1 MIFIMKRIGLYFGV
15 ILVVGFALAP
25 IYQTVIMSLL
35 HQSDILNSPIIPK
48 RSSIS
53 LDNFRTLFSNGVVNL
68 KLYLNSFIV
77 AVVVSAA
84 TTMMSV
90 LSGYALARFKFA
102 GRILFGRAILLAYII
117 PPTLLLVP
125 VYTTMVKF
133 HLQNTLFAVALAQI
147 MLALPFTV
155 WLLRG
160 FLQDIPTELDEAA
173 RVDGCSRMGV
183 LFRIILPLA
192 VPGIATAAV
201 FAFLE
206 SWNEYLFSSVLV
218 TSADQHTYP
227 FGLYAVAGTYGDVRW
242 GEAMAAATIGALP
255 VFLIFILCQ
264 RWIVSGL
271 TSGAVKG

>member
-1 MIFIMKRIGLYFGV
+1 MTTILKRMGLYLGV

-25 IYQTVIMSLL
+25 IYQTVMMSLL
-35 HQSDILNSPIIPK
+35 HQSDILNSPIVPK
-48 RSSIS
+48 FNS
-53 LDNFRTLFSNGVVNL
+53 LSFDNFRTLLSNGVVNL
-68 KLYLNSFIV
+68 KLYVNSLVV
-77 AVVVSAA
+77 AVAVSVG
-84 TTMMSV
+84 TTTMSV
-90 LSGYALARFKFA
+90 LSGYALARFKFP

-125 VYTTMVKF
+125 VYTAMVKF
-133 HLQNTLFAVALAQI
+133 HLQNTLVAIALAQI

-160 FLQDIPTELDEAA
+160 FLQDIPPELDDAA

-206 SWNEYLFSSVLV
+206 SWNEFLFSSVLV
-218 TSADQHTYP
+218 TSPGQHTYP

-242 GEAMAAATIGALP
+242 GEAMAAATMGALP
-255 VFLIFILCQ
+255 VFLIFLLCQ

>member
-1 MIFIMKRIGLYFGV
+1 MKRIGLYFGV

-173 RVDGCSRMGV
+173 RVDGCSRIGV

>member
-218 TSADQHTYP
+218 TSADKHTYP

>member
-173 RVDGCSRMGV
+173 RVDGCSRIGV

>member
-1 MIFIMKRIGLYFGV
+1 MISIMKRIGLYVGV

-48 RSSIS
+48 RSSLS

-68 KLYLNSFIV
+68 KLYLNSFVV

-90 LSGYALARFKFA
+90 LSGYALARFKFP

-133 HLQNTLFAVALAQI
+133 HLQNTLLAVVLAQI

-173 RVDGCSRMGV
+173 RVDGCSRLGV

>member
-1 MIFIMKRIGLYFGV
+1 MIFITKRIGLYFGV

-206 SWNEYLFSSVLV
+206 SWNEFLFSSVLV